1 MSAAGAAAAG
11 SPDQLRWP
19 SPTQPG
25 ADGRGGVAL
34 ARSRHPGRLPNGRAV
49 AGGFFIVAAA
59 LIAFFGWVT
68 ATRTHSQQWV
78 VTREPLAA
86 GTELSMGEL
95 TTSPMRLPRTTAAE
109 AFSDPAQLVGRVL
122 VAPSGPGELI
132 QRGALLPTSQQP
144 VVRPVSVV
152 ELSSDAAPLAQGQSV
167 DVLVTEGSGASTTTS
182 VVVRGAQVLS
192 LLRPTSSFVGNSASV
207 VVTIG
212 VEDLAEVEAVV
223 QAEHAGTVTLVVA
236 EPSDGRGIGSTGGT
250 GGTGSTGSTGKPGDA
265 GGG

>member
-1 MSAAGAAAAG
+1 MSPTGAAASA
-11 SPDQLRWP
+11 SPDQLRSP
-19 SPTQPG
+19 SRTQPG

-59 LIAFFGWVT
+59 LIAFFGWLT

-78 VTREPLAA
+78 VAREPLAA

-109 AFSDPAQLVGRVL
+109 AFSDPTQLVGRVL
-122 VAPSGPGELI
+122 AAPSGAGELI

-152 ELSSDAAPLAQGQSV
+152 ELSSDVAPLAQGQSV
-167 DVLVTEGSGASTTTS
+167 DVLVTEGSGAKTNTS

-192 LLRPTSSFVGNSASV
+192 LLRPTSSLVGNSASA

-236 EPSDGRGIGSTGGT
+236 EPSDGRGIGASAGS
-250 GGTGSTGSTGKPGDA
+250 TGSTGSTGSPKGT